1 MPHPLRS
8 FNIPPGAQFGAR
20 RLSGR
25 GHAGT
30 DYHPKSNKDGDPI
43 YGTLDG
49 GRISAKGY
57 GPSPVNGFGHWVKI
71 AYPGGV
77 ETTSAHMREPS
88 PWPVGTAVGPST
100 VIGYVGHTGNAVI
113 ADPPGSHVH
122 HELRVN
128 GVLRDPFAYYG
139 GASAPATAAAAAITP
154 TPPTI
159 QGDTVIYIQCNAY
172 PTGTKQGPTG
182 PFAGATYRRDERTGA
197 WRACTNIE
205 TEAIVPNLVTR
216 GLAAVYPFNPADLE
230 LLFAVDGLLE
240 QTALPASP
248 PTWGGGKK
256 LTGLGAPTGRII
268 FPGSE
273 TLPRAEGLPARGKW
287 HAV

>member
-43 YGTLDG
+43 YATLDG

-88 PWPVGTAVGPST
+88 PWSVGAAVGSST

-122 HELRVN
+122 HELRVS

-139 GASAPATAAAAAITP
+139 GASAPATAAAAEITP

-159 QGDTVIYIQCNAY
+159 QGDTMGAIYLRVKA
-172 PTGTKQGPTG
+172 GAVGS
-182 PFAGATYRRDERTGA
+182 FAKFVGATYRRDERTGA
-197 WRACTNIE
+197 WRGIANHE
-205 TEAIVPNLVTR
+205 GLVIVPDLVAK
-216 GLAAVYPFNPADLE
+216 GQASLYDMPAKDVE
-230 LLFAVDGLLE
+230 QFFAIDGLLE
-240 QTALPASP
+240 QDVLDGSRTAP
-248 PTWGGGKK
+248 WGDGKNR
-256 LTGLGAPTGRII
+256 LAGLGAPTGRII
-268 FPGSE
+268 YPGSPA
-273 TLPRAEGLPARGKW
+273 PRGEW
-287 HAV
+287 HAI